1 MTDTLLKVD
10 NLSKHFSLKS
20 FFSLFGNESD
30 VVKAVDG
37 ISFGIKRGETYGVV
51 GESGSGK
58 STTARLITRLIDPTS
73 GTIEFDGQNIS
84 HLPLNDFHKIRPR
97 IQMVF
102 QDPYT
107 SLNPRMRVS
116 QALGNPLKLHEK
128 YKKQVDLIVDGGTI
142 FAEHSTIID
151 FSQGDATIIRHGKGP
166 VDWIKNE

>member
-20 FFSLFGNESD
+20 FFSLFGDESD

-73 GTIEFDGQNIS
+73 GTIAVS
-84 HLPLNDFHKIRPR
+84 YTHLTLPTLYS
-97 IQMVF
+97 V
-102 QDPYT
+102 
-107 SLNPRMRVS
+107 
-116 QALGNPLKLHEK
+116 
-128 YKKQVDLIVDGGTI
+128 
-142 FAEHSTIID
+142 
-151 FSQGDATIIRHGKGP
+151 
-166 VDWIKNE
+166 